1 LTQCPLLAIYPQQQ
15 GLGMSASVSL
25 AEHFKR
31 LFDFGGREDRA
42 SFWPY
47 AAVAFIITMVAGMII
62 FVPMMSRSMHAMQ
75 KFAAQHPDQA
85 TVTSGPGQYS
95 ISVSGNHPEFM
106 PAGSVALF
114 LAVTFGLAIL
124 LFAAAVVRRL
134 HDRGKSG
141 FWGLMPL
148 PFILYSSV
156 QMPRMFVSAGAA
168 THPDMTL
175 LFSIFL
181 SNLLYIITLIWL
193 IVLLAGPSEPARNR
207 YSSTV

>member
-1 LTQCPLLAIYPQQQ
+1 
-15 GLGMSASVSL
+15 MSATVSL
-25 AEHFKR
+25 TEHFKR

-75 KFAAQHPDQA
+75 QFAAQHPDQA
-85 TVTSGPGQYS
+85 TITSGPGQYS
-95 ISVSGNHPEFM
+95 ISVQGNHPEFM
-106 PAGSVALF
+106 PAGSMALF

-124 LFAAAVVRRL
+124 LYAAAVVRRL

-148 PFILYSSV
+148 PFIIYSSV
-156 QMPRMFVSAGAA
+156 QMPRVFASVG
-168 THPDMTL
+168 TGTQPDMTL
-175 LFSIFL
+175 FFSIFL
-181 SNLLYIITLIWL
+181 SNLFYIITLISL
-193 IVLLAGPSEPARNR
+193 ILLLAGPSGPAPNR
-207 YSSTV
+207 YSTTV